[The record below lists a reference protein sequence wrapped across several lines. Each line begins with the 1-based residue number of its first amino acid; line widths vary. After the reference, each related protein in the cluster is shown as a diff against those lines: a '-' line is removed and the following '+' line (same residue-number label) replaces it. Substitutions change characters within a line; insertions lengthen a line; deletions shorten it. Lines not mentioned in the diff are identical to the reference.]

1 MSASAFR
8 DLMEPGPAI
17 RVLADVTFLS
27 FRDGGEGVV
36 IRAPYRPNHNF
47 GDPDNREFYV
57 GQVELP
63 VGDLM
68 EPGASREVVITFL
81 NGPGLRDLLKSGR
94 SWRIQE
100 GTKLVASARVL
111 SLLEE

>member
-1 MSASAFR
+1 MSAFEFR

-17 RVLADVTFLS
+17 RVLADLTFLS

-47 GDPDNREFYV
+47 GDPDNREFYI

-63 VGDLM
+63 VGDLV

-81 NGPGLRDLLKSGR
+81 NGPGLRELLKVGC
-94 SWRIQE
+94 SWRIQA
-100 GTKLVASARVL
+100 GTKLVASARVVA
-111 SLLEE
+111 LLEE

>member
-1 MSASAFR
+1 MSAFAFR

-17 RVLADVTFLS
+17 RVLAHLTFLS

-36 IRAPYRPNHNF
+36 IRAPYPNHNF
-47 GDPDNREFYV
+47 GDPDTREFYI

-63 VGDLM
+63 VGDLV

-81 NGPGLRDLLKSGR
+81 NGPGLRELLKVGR
-94 SWRIQE
+94 SWRIQA

-111 SLLEE
+111 ALLEE